1 MPPFAP
7 PPGQKPFP
15 CPKCD
20 AFFSTK
26 SNCER
31 HLLRKHGVTA
41 RTLRRNGAIA
51 KKDGDE
57 GSHESAGQ
65 SHTLV
70 VTAGTAACVLM
81 FCVDVVVL
89 LQRASQRRSRS
100 HQRCRIPASP
110 RMKVPPPLQ
119 ITSPPLSSKRRDQE
133 APPLNQT
140 RVSEERKWTRSNQAK
155 VQLVSNVTL
164 GCFRSRWCRRATGD
178 RKHRANG
185 AAGSAREQRDG
196 GEAAPAQQQQQ

>member
-1 MPPFAP
+1 MPSFAP

-41 RTLRRNGAIA
+41 RTLRRNGAIG

-65 SHTLV
+65 SLTLV

-81 FCVDVVVL
+81 FCVDAVVL
-89 LQRASQRRSRS
+89 LQRANQRRSRW
-100 HQRCRIPASP
+100 HQRRRIPASP
-110 RMKVPPPLQ
+110 RMTAPPPLQ
-119 ITSPPLSSKRRDQE
+119 ITSPPLSSKSRDQE

-140 RVSEERKWTRSNQAK
+140 RVSE
-155 VQLVSNVTL
+155 
-164 GCFRSRWCRRATGD
+164 
-178 RKHRANG
+178 
-185 AAGSAREQRDG
+185 
-196 GEAAPAQQQQQ
+196 

>member
-1 MPPFAP
+1 MRLNSAFLLWADADRVGGAEEKEGGAKEEAKAAVAPQSKGKKNAYSNSAQKMTCPYCPRVFPWASSLQRHMLTHTGNTHTRLCYLLLNPKLSENQMPSFAP

-41 RTLRRNGAIA
+41 RTLRRNGTIA

-70 VTAGTAACVLM
+70 VTAGTAACVLI
-81 FCVDVVVL
+81 VL
-89 LQRASQRRSRS
+89 
-100 HQRCRIPASP
+100 C
-110 RMKVPPPLQ
+110 
-119 ITSPPLSSKRRDQE
+119 
-133 APPLNQT
+133 
-140 RVSEERKWTRSNQAK
+140 
-155 VQLVSNVTL
+155 
-164 GCFRSRWCRRATGD
+164 
-178 RKHRANG
+178 
-185 AAGSAREQRDG
+185 
-196 GEAAPAQQQQQ
+196 